1 MNDDLGLIFEW
12 DRRKAALNVKAHGIS
27 FDEASTVFHD
37 PLGITIVDPEHSESE
52 TRLLQLG
59 MSLRS
64 RLVVVSFTD
73 KDGRIRIISAVRPR
87 RRSETSMKKQSKRAK
102 VVVDDMRPEYDFSK
116 GVRGKYAARYAAGTN
131 IVVLDPDV
139 AREFASSEEV
149 NDTLRALLQLIRRK
163 NGNKKKTA

>member
-12 DRRKAALNVKAHGIS
+12 DSRKAALNVKAHGIS

-37 PLGITIVDPEHSESE
+37 PLGITIVDPNHSESE

-73 KDGRIRIISAVRPR
+73 RDGRIRIISA
-87 RRSETSMKKQSKRAK
+87 RA
-102 VVVDDMRPEYDFSK
+102 PT
-116 GVRGKYAARYAAGTN
+116 AAERNQY
-131 IVVLDPDV
+131 
-139 AREFASSEEV
+139 EE
-149 NDTLRALLQLIRRK
+149 AE
-163 NGNKKKTA
+163 

>member
-1 MNDDLGLIFEW
+1 
-12 DRRKAALNVKAHGIS
+12 
-27 FDEASTVFHD
+27 
-37 PLGITIVDPEHSESE
+37 
-52 TRLLQLG
+52 
-59 MSLRS
+59 
-64 RLVVVSFTD
+64 
-73 KDGRIRIISAVRPR
+73 
-87 RRSETSMKKQSKRAK
+87 MKKQSKRAK